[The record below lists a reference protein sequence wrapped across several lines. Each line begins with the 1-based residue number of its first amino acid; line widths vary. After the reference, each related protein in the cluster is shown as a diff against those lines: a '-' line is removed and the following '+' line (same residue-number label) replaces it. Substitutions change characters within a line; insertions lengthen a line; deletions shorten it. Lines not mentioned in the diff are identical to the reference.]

1 MEITSFV
8 LGMLTIVA
16 VILLTVI
23 VVGIVKISKLEKEK
37 NSLHQLIASVE
48 SDLRKGIDNIHHI
61 MSHENEHIRRI
72 IEDTNRDITMVEK
85 TIMNQI
91 NKADEGYN
99 KREVEL
105 HRLLHQEIEDLKS
118 YTDSRI
124 DKALGTIGTKQVLKG

>member
-48 SDLRKGIDNIHHI
+48 GDLRKGIDNIHHI
-61 MSHENEHIRRI
+61 MSHENESIRRI
-72 IEDTNRDITMVEK
+72 IEDTNRDIAMVEK

-118 YTDSRI
+118 YTDSRV
-124 DKALGTIGTKQVLKG
+124 DKALGAIGTKQVLKG